1 MNQGLM
7 LAIDTNI
14 LSPASEDKQLWGF
27 SKSIFFGLFILK
39 KYFKLEDNCFAMLCW
54 FSLQQSEPAVSLH
67 TFPPS

>member
-39 KYFKLEDNCFAMLCW
+39 KSISNWMIIA
-54 FSLQQSEPAVSLH
+54 LQCYVGLVYNNVNQL
-67 TFPPS
+67 